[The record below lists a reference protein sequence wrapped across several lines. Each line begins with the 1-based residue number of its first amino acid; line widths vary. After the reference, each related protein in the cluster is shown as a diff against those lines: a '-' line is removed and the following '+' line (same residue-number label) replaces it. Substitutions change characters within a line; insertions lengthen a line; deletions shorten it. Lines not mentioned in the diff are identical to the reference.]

1 MANIMA
7 CCRVVTRAPK
17 FASRSYSHAVLLV
30 ARGRDGRLARTP
42 AIELRLDVGL
52 DEGQPRRAVLDD
64 TGDGLAVGLAG
75 AVTMEV
81 SGLLSCVPS
90 SLVEGKDSRR
100 HAKVV
105 AKCRHGA
112 YIWTVRLLYEL
123 IDGRERE
130 VREGGM

>member
-1 MANIMA
+1 MANIMT

-17 FASRSYSHAVLLV
+17 FASRSYSHAVLLI
-30 ARGRDGRLARTP
+30 AGGTDGRLARAS
-42 AIELRLDVGL
+42 AIELRLDVGF
-52 DEGQPRRAVLDD
+52 DEGQPWRAVLDD

-105 AKCRHGA
+105 AKRRHEVF
-112 YIWTVRLLYEL
+112 IWSIRPLYEL
-123 IDGRERE
+123 IDGRESGF
-130 VREGGM
+130 REGGM